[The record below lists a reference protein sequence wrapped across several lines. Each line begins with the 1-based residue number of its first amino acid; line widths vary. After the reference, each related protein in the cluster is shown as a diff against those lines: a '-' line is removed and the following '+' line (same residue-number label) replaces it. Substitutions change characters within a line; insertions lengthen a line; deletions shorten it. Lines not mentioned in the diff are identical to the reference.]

1 MTFQQGERC
10 WGVCGGVTTAGT
22 IGHCRACHTSFSGN
36 TVFDLH
42 RVGKHGTVERR
53 CLTTAEMAEL
63 GWSVDSRGVWRG
75 PAPEVPRW

>member
-1 MTFQQGERC
+1 MIAGLQAGVVHARPERLWDIKKAEAIRKKC
-10 WGVCGGVTTAGT
+10 
-22 IGHCRACHTSFSGN
+22 
-36 TVFDLH
+36 L
-42 RVGKHGTVERR
+42 GKHGTVERR